1 MDFSFARRH
10 PQALWNGEQRPQ
22 PERRKQIA
30 SRPGRS
36 RRMRSK
42 RPGLRATHRR
52 TSRLAVVLL
61 RRPRHPI
68 HPGQRRRHPP
78 NHFEHRGQCNPP
90 YGCRWP
96 RCRNHPP
103 LDTRWRRLR
112 PGRNPRHRLRHPR
125 KRHHSHLR
133 GGLQRQRRNTRPR
146 FSRIPAPYGSA
157 RRRDSCNQPHQRRK
171 YVSVGVSSP
180 MTSDEVLSVMV
191 VDDEP
196 GIRTALRANFL
207 RHGWRVETA
216 SSVRDAIRGVEG
228 QEFDL
233 VVTDMRMPDGT
244 GMEVMQAA
252 RKAFPETA
260 VILLT
265 AYGSV
270 PDAVN
275 AMRDGALDYLTKPIP
290 FDRLQ
295 ATAAQVMNRTKQLP
309 VEDLAATGHIVGHAP
324 SLHRTLHRAR
334 AAASTGADVLI
345 EAESG
350 TGKELL
356 ARFIHDS
363 SNRSTKPFVA
373 VNCAAVPESL
383 LESELFGHGKG
394 AFTGAVANRSGKFE
408 LANGG
413 TILLDEIGEMP
424 LNLQPKLLRVLQGGG
439 FDRLGESPPGHV
451 DIRVIATTI
460 VSLAAMVERGQFRA
474 DLYYRLNVIPLSL
487 PPLRERRED
496 IPVLARYFA
505 EKYAAQQRSFP
516 PRLHPDFLDRLQSHS
531 WPGNGRG

>member
-1 MDFSFARRH
+1 
-10 PQALWNGEQRPQ
+10 
-22 PERRKQIA
+22 
-30 SRPGRS
+30 
-36 RRMRSK
+36 
-42 RPGLRATHRR
+42 
-52 TSRLAVVLL
+52 
-61 RRPRHPI
+61 
-68 HPGQRRRHPP
+68 
-78 NHFEHRGQCNPP
+78 
-90 YGCRWP
+90 
-96 RCRNHPP
+96 
-103 LDTRWRRLR
+103 
-112 PGRNPRHRLRHPR
+112 
-125 KRHHSHLR
+125 
-133 GGLQRQRRNTRPR
+133 
-146 FSRIPAPYGSA
+146 
-157 RRRDSCNQPHQRRK
+157 
-171 YVSVGVSSP
+171 

-244 GMEVMQAA
+244 GMEVMRAA
-252 RKAFPETA
+252 RKASPETA

-324 SLHRTLHRAR
+324 SLQRTLHRAR

-424 LNLQPKLLRVLQGGG
+424 LNLQPKLLRVLQERE
-439 FDRLGESPPGHV
+439 FDRLGESSPVHV
-451 DIRVIATTI
+451 DIRVIATTN

-496 IPVLARYFA
+496 IPVLARHFA
-505 EKYAAQQRSFP
+505 EKYSAQHRSLS
-516 PRLHPDFLDRLQSHS
+516 PRLHPDFLERLQSHS
-531 WPGNGRG
+531 WPGNVRELANFMRRVLTLTDTHDIDAQCFEMEFQGSAGIARTSPITAHIPAPQIASPSNAPAGTPIRQVEKLHLERTLALTDGNRTVAAEMLGISLRTLRNKIREYGLPPRRYA

>member
-1 MDFSFARRH
+1 MS
-10 PQALWNGEQRPQ
+10 
-22 PERRKQIA
+22 
-30 SRPGRS
+30 
-36 RRMRSK
+36 
-42 RPGLRATHRR
+42 T
-52 TSRLAVVLL
+52 
-61 RRPRHPI
+61 
-68 HPGQRRRHPP
+68 
-78 NHFEHRGQCNPP
+78 
-90 YGCRWP
+90 
-96 RCRNHPP
+96 
-103 LDTRWRRLR
+103 
-112 PGRNPRHRLRHPR
+112 
-125 KRHHSHLR
+125 
-133 GGLQRQRRNTRPR
+133 
-146 FSRIPAPYGSA
+146 
-157 RRRDSCNQPHQRRK
+157 
-171 YVSVGVSSP
+171 
-180 MTSDEVLSVMV
+180 DETLSVMV

-216 SSVRDAIRGVEG
+216 SCVREAMRNVEG

-244 GMEVMQAA
+244 GMEVMRAA
-252 RKAFPETA
+252 RKASPETA

-324 SLHRTLHRAR
+324 SLQRTLHRAR

-424 LNLQPKLLRVLQGGG
+424 LNLQPKLLRVLQERE
-439 FDRLGESPPGHV
+439 FDRLGESSPVHV
-451 DIRVIATTI
+451 DIRVIATTN
-460 VSLAAMVERGQFRA
+460 VSLATMVERGQFRA
-474 DLYYRLNVIPLSL
+474 DLYYRLNVIPLTL
-487 PPLRERRED
+487 PPLRERQED
-496 IPVLARYFA
+496 IPVLARHFA
-505 EKYAAQQRSFP
+505 EKYAAQHRAECP
-516 PRLHPDFLDRLQSHS
+516 NLLPDFLERLESHT
-531 WPGNGRG
+531 WPGNIRELANFMRRVVTLAGTSTLDSNCFEREFHGHDGLKGAVQSSVKKELPAGTPIWQVEKIHLEKTLALTDGNRTHAAEMLGISLRTMRNKIREYGLPPRRYA